1 MMTMDIA
8 GDIMASGI
16 RLVLLIS
23 VVAIIPSLL
32 VGLCVSIFQATTQI
46 NEQTLSFLPRLVM
59 TLLVLILVGNGCSP
73 SFQIL
78 LSTSS
83 IKLQRWLDKSP
94 WALIFSH

>member
-59 TLLVLILVGNGCSP
+59 TLLVLIFGGKWMLTQLSDFTINIFHQAAALVG
-73 SFQIL
+73 
-78 LSTSS
+78 
-83 IKLQRWLDKSP
+83 
-94 WALIFSH
+94 

>member
-8 GDIMASGI
+8 GDIMTSGI

-46 NEQTLSFLPRLVM
+46 NEQTLSSLPRLVM
-59 TLLVLILVGNGCSP
+59 TLLVLIFGGKWMLTQLSDFTINIFHQAAALVG
-73 SFQIL
+73 
-78 LSTSS
+78 
-83 IKLQRWLDKSP
+83 
-94 WALIFSH
+94 